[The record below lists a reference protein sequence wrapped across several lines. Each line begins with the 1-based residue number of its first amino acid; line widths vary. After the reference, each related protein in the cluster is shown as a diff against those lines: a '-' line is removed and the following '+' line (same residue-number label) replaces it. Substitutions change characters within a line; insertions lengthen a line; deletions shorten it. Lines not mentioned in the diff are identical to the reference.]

1 VSEYLRDVGIQVM
14 NWPARSRD
22 LNPMEHLLDNMGRR
36 LEEQMP
42 PPANL
47 KGVRQLVVE
56 VWEDVDQG
64 AIRVE
69 SHSQ

>member
-1 VSEYLRDVGIQVM
+1 M
-14 NWPARSRD
+14 NWPARTPD

-36 LEEQMP
+36 LQEQTLA
-42 PPANL
+42 PANL
-47 KGVRQLVVE
+47 KEVRQLVVE

>member
-1 VSEYLRDVGIQVM
+1 M
-14 NWPARSRD
+14 NWPARTPD

-36 LEEQMP
+36 LQEQMP

-47 KGVRQLVVE
+47 KEVRQLVVE